1 MYTFTTPIHYILRTA
16 VSALYT
22 SSQVSAIRCFLTYA
36 FGTRDSYVITTLLVK
51 QIDFTITHRHL
62 INKNGKKKLD
72 NTLSQ
77 IQVNYTCMIGSE

>member
-1 MYTFTTPIHYILRTA
+1 MYTFTTPIHYILSTA

-51 QIDFTITHRHL
+51 QIDFTI
-62 INKNGKKKLD
+62 
-72 NTLSQ
+72 
-77 IQVNYTCMIGSE
+77 